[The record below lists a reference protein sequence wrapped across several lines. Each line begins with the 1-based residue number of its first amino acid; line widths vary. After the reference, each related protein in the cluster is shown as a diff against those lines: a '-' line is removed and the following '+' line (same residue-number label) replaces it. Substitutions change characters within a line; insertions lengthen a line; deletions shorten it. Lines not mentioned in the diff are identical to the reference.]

1 MNYSIKPNEEY
12 DMMLQFFQTGGTI
25 ETMPEELLRTRLIW
39 KRADALILKYPYYN
53 NEKIAQ
59 QLRADFPEY
68 DLALSTAKNHVTNAK
83 KYFDFVETESPATHR
98 RILSTILYKQI
109 AILEQQQIAQPTKA
123 HQIGKVIDGMSNRIS
138 SINHLYEKETA
149 APDEEGDVTIVLSN
163 NSLEFEDIPD
173 VTDAELYKSIDKIA
187 SVVSLS
193 TEEKQKIIDKDVKGK
208 IL

>member
-1 MNYSIKPNEEY
+1 MDYNIKPKEEY
-12 DMMLQFFQTGGTI
+12 DMMLQFFQTGGTV

-53 NEKIAQ
+53 NEKIAE

-68 DLALSTAKNHVTNAK
+68 DLAVSTAKNHVTNAK

-98 RILSTILYKQI
+98 RILTTLLYKQI
-109 AILEQQQIAQPTKA
+109 AILEQQQILQPTKG
-123 HQIGKVIDGMSNRIS
+123 HQIGKVIDALSNRIA

-149 APDEEGDVTIVLSN
+149 APEEEGDVTIILSN
-163 NSLEFEDIPD
+163 NALDFEDIP
-173 VTDAELYKSIDKIA
+173 VISDAELYKTIDKIS
-187 SVVSLS
+187 SVVPLS